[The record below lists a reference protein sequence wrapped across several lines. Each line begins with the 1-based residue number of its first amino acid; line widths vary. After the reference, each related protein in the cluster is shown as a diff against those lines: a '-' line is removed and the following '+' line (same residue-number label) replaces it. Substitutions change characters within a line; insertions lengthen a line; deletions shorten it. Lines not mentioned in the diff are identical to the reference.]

1 MLEALWSE
9 EVIELRDFP
18 TIDTEVKNILKVARE
33 VAEEGFSDMI
43 KDNVEERIEE
53 YRGTLSNEELKYL
66 LKPSADDDDYDSEDL
81 GEAGPSMWTLEKFSA
96 VFK

>member
-1 MLEALWSE
+1 MGT
-9 EVIELRDFP
+9 D
-18 TIDTEVKNILKVARE
+18 VKNILKVARE

-53 YRGTLSNEELKYL
+53 YNGTLPNEELEYL
-66 LKPSADDDDYDSEDL
+66 LKSSADDDDYDREDL
-81 GEAGPSMWTLEKFSA
+81 GEAGPSMWTLENFSA